1 MSFRDAGHLP
11 SRGTW
16 DPRRLP
22 RQRRGVTPQL
32 HGRYPDFDVLAEADH
47 WDEVTRRVI
56 LERVDDV
63 PPIRFFDERDA
74 RTLEAFCDRITAQ
87 DDEPRIRVLAYVDER
102 LHEGTG
108 VGYRYFD
115 MPSDGDVW
123 RTVARGLDDEAHALG
138 RQSFALLTEH
148 EQNELCHRF
157 AKGLLYGGVWA
168 TLNVSRAFQIV
179 VRDICDAYYAHPWAW
194 NEIGFGGPAYPR
206 GYAVFGNPEL
216 GEDEHWEAKEAV
228 DVDPVKDVQA
238 KGLD

>member
-123 RTVARGLDDEAHALG
+123 RTVARGLDDGLIAEAAECL
-138 RQSFALLTEH
+138 A
-148 EQNELCHRF
+148 
-157 AKGLLYGGVWA
+157 
-168 TLNVSRAFQIV
+168 VSTTRRTRSAAS
-179 VRDICDAYYAHPWAW
+179 RSRC
-194 NEIGFGGPAYPR
+194 
-206 GYAVFGNPEL
+206 
-216 GEDEHWEAKEAV
+216 
-228 DVDPVKDVQA
+228 
-238 KGLD
+238 